1 MAQRPRPQKNQP
13 VKTALS
19 MAFAEIRRSFIAIGV
34 FSFFINLLM
43 LVTPL
48 YMFQVFDRVLASG
61 RTETLIMLTVIAG
74 FALLVFGALEAIRN
88 RLVSRISLWLE
99 KRISGDLIS
108 TSVRA
113 QLMGSASGAQPLR
126 DLNAVRSFVGSPS
139 IFPLF
144 DAPWVPVFVA
154 VIWLL
159 HPWLGVVALAGAV
172 VLFSLA
178 LINELST
185 RALLTEANQLLVPA
199 MNQTE
204 AATRNADVVQAMG
217 MMPGLLQ
224 RWNEQSET
232 VLDRQQRAGDKAG
245 LILGFSKFFRMFVQV
260 GILGLGAF
268 LVIRGEL
275 TAGGMIAGSI
285 LLGRALAPVEQA
297 IGAWKN
303 LIGARNAYDRLR
315 NLMQA
320 IPELPPTTKLPPPK
334 GQLTVDRATFV
345 PPGSTRPV
353 LKQVSFEIKP
363 GDVLGLIGPSAAGKS
378 TLCRLIVG
386 TWPPTSGHVRLDA
399 ADVYSWDRVDLG
411 RYIGYLPQDVEL
423 FSGTVKE
430 NIARMMAASD
440 EMVIEAA
447 QLAGVHDLI
456 LHLPDGYQTQI
467 GDKGAVLSGGQRQRI
482 GLARALFGRPKL
494 LVLDEPN
501 SNLDQDGEAALMNAI
516 VSMKQRGSTVIMVAH
531 RPSIMMH
538 VDKVLVMRDGAVEMF
553 GERDQVLPKVLG
565 PRPAQGGQQGGGS
578 GQQLRPVA
586 AQGGAPAGAQSG
598 TQSGTQVMAGTQQ
611 SQPRRVAAGGGGGT
625 GQGPQA
631 AQPGGQG
638 QAGPSP
644 QSPAAPAATPASGSS
659 PAKPSTAD

>member
-1 MAQRPRPQKNQP
+1 MAQRPRPQKTQIP
-13 VKTALS
+13 KTPLS
-19 MAFAEIRRSFIAIGV
+19 EAFAEIKRSFVAIGV

-61 RTETLIMLTVIAG
+61 RTETLILLTVIAG

-99 KRISGDLIS
+99 KRVSGDLIS

-113 QLMGSASGAQPLR
+113 QLMGSATGAQPLR

-144 DAPWVPVFVA
+144 DSPWVPVFVA
-154 VIWLL
+154 VIWVL
-159 HPWLGVVALAGAV
+159 HPWLGIMAGVAAL
-172 VLFSLA
+172 VLFGLA
-178 LINELST
+178 LINEFST
-185 RALLTEANQLLVPA
+185 RTLLTEANQAIVPA

-224 RWNEQSET
+224 RWNDQSDV
-232 VLDRQQRAGDKAG
+232 VLDKQKEAGDRAG

-260 GILGLGAF
+260 GILGLGAY
-268 LVIRGEL
+268 LVILGDL

-297 IGAWKN
+297 IGAWKS
-303 LIGARNAYDRLR
+303 LIGARSAYDRLKR
-315 NLMQA
+315 LLQA
-320 IPELPPTTKLPPPK
+320 VPELPPTTKLPAPK
-334 GQLTVDRATFV
+334 GQLTADRATFV

-353 LKQVSFEIKP
+353 LKQVSFELKP
-363 GDVLGLIGPSAAGKS
+363 GEVMGLIGPSAAGKS

-386 TWPPTSGHVRLDA
+386 TWAPTSGHVRLDA
-399 ADVYSWDRVDLG
+399 ADIHSWDRLDLG
-411 RYIGYLPQDVEL
+411 RHMGYLPQDVEL
-423 FSGTVKE
+423 FAGTVKE
-430 NIARMMAASD
+430 NIARMMEASD

-456 LHLPDGYQTQI
+456 LHLPEGYQTQI

-516 VSMKQRGSTVIMVAH
+516 VAMKQRGSTVVMVAH

-565 PRPAQGGQQGGGS
+565 SRPGAGAAAGGQKPAVPKPGGPQMGPQGQIAGQPRPAAPPS
-578 GQQLRPVA
+578 A
-586 AQGGAPAGAQSG
+586 AAPGTAPGA
-598 TQSGTQVMAGTQQ
+598 
-611 SQPRRVAAGGGGGT
+611 
-625 GQGPQA
+625 GQGA
-631 AQPGGQG
+631 
-638 QAGPSP
+638 
-644 QSPAAPAATPASGSS
+644 PAAPAAPKPAQ
-659 PAKPSTAD
+659 PAPPQGAPAAPAADPAAAPKQTASAE

>member
-1 MAQRPRPQKNQP
+1 LRGP
-13 VKTALS
+13 
-19 MAFAEIRRSFIAIGV
+19 IR
-34 FSFFINLLM
+34 FF
-43 LVTPL
+43 
-48 YMFQVFDRVLASG
+48 Q
-61 RTETLIMLTVIAG
+61 
-74 FALLVFGALEAIRN
+74 
-88 RLVSRISLWLE
+88 
-99 KRISGDLIS
+99 
-108 TSVRA
+108 
-113 QLMGSASGAQPLR
+113 
-126 DLNAVRSFVGSPS
+126 
-139 IFPLF
+139 
-144 DAPWVPVFVA
+144 AP
-154 VIWLL
+154 
-159 HPWLGVVALAGAV
+159 
-172 VLFSLA
+172 
-178 LINELST
+178 
-185 RALLTEANQLLVPA
+185 
-199 MNQTE
+199 
-204 AATRNADVVQAMG
+204 
-217 MMPGLLQ
+217 
-224 RWNEQSET
+224 
-232 VLDRQQRAGDKAG
+232 
-245 LILGFSKFFRMFVQV
+245 
-260 GILGLGAF
+260 
-268 LVIRGEL
+268 
-275 TAGGMIAGSI
+275 
-285 LLGRALAPVEQA
+285 
-297 IGAWKN
+297 
-303 LIGARNAYDRLR
+303 IGARNAYDRLR